1 MARIREHPLLTTI
14 LVVAALL
21 VLFWIVQPAVFDLG
35 GSVPGSGEGDVA
47 E

>member
-1 MARIREHPLLTTI
+1 MAWMREHPLLTTI
-14 LVVAALL
+14 LVGAALL
-21 VLFWIVQPAVFDLG
+21 VVFWIAQPALFDLA